1 MEHLSSRQTPKQ
13 PCGWRVL
20 GGGSGHLER
29 RALLMATRL
38 GESHNRVGGYLTYP
52 EGPRTVLSKRK
63 MDQGGETGFRERG
76 ERTRKSTSLRFLK
89 NCLWQQQDF
98 TTHLLERQN
107 LEH

>member
-13 PCGWRVL
+13 PCGWRGL

-29 RALLMATRL
+29 RAFLMATRL

-63 MDQGGETGFRERG
+63 MDRGVGQGSGKEGRRLERAPH
-76 ERTRKSTSLRFLK
+76 LDFLK
-89 NCLWQQQDF
+89 TDF
-98 TTHLLERQN
+98 GNNQISPHTY
-107 LEH
+107 